1 MQPTEEQERIVA
13 SDAGSLV
20 VEAGAGAA
28 KTTTLGLY
36 ASARPRSR
44 ILYLAFNKSIQL
56 EAAARMP
63 RNVNCRTTHSIAWR
77 KAAELFGGEASQR
90 VGKTYAS
97 SVARTF
103 RCGPLVAT
111 AALQAIQNW
120 CGSLSSQID
129 ASHVPT
135 DIAERLADPGSVVE
149 IARATWARM
158 CRPDGG
164 ELRLP
169 HDGYLKLFQ
178 MEEPMLRGQDLV
190 AVDEAQDLNMCTYDI
205 VRRQCGGLVLVGD
218 SAQQI
223 FAFRG
228 SANALRIHE
237 ADHRLQL
244 TRSFRFGESLAQMA
258 NALLDHFKLDN
269 ALHIVGAGRVPTRLT
284 VDTQRSFAVLA
295 RTNAVVFEEA
305 ILFLSTNR
313 RYHFVGG
320 PEGYRMEKLLDA
332 YYLWAGSSGQV
343 RDPYLRSFGSF
354 EDLQQL
360 ADDAADPELRHLV
373 RVVEDY
379 GGRVPPLVDQIR
391 SRHVALDRAA
401 WSDFDGVFFSTA
413 HKAKGLEFDQ
423 VWLADD
429 FMRFFEDGKELTAE
443 EVEQADV
450 NLLYVAL
457 TRAKESIRLS
467 AGFDEWL
474 TYRRLRPR

>member
-149 IARATWARM
+149 IARAISLFSADREPAW
-158 CRPDGG
+158 
-164 ELRLP
+164 LR
-169 HDGYLKLFQ
+169 
-178 MEEPMLRGQDLV
+178 
-190 AVDEAQDLNMCTYDI
+190 A
-205 VRRQCGGLVLVGD
+205 CGV
-218 SAQQI
+218 
-223 FAFRG
+223 
-228 SANALRIHE
+228 
-237 ADHRLQL
+237 
-244 TRSFRFGESLAQMA
+244 
-258 NALLDHFKLDN
+258 
-269 ALHIVGAGRVPTRLT
+269 
-284 VDTQRSFAVLA
+284 
-295 RTNAVVFEEA
+295 
-305 ILFLSTNR
+305 
-313 RYHFVGG
+313 
-320 PEGYRMEKLLDA
+320 
-332 YYLWAGSSGQV
+332 
-343 RDPYLRSFGSF
+343 
-354 EDLQQL
+354 
-360 ADDAADPELRHLV
+360 
-373 RVVEDY
+373 
-379 GGRVPPLVDQIR
+379 
-391 SRHVALDRAA
+391 
-401 WSDFDGVFFSTA
+401 
-413 HKAKGLEFDQ
+413 
-423 VWLADD
+423 
-429 FMRFFEDGKELTAE
+429 
-443 EVEQADV
+443 
-450 NLLYVAL
+450 
-457 TRAKESIRLS
+457 
-467 AGFDEWL
+467 
-474 TYRRLRPR
+474 

>member
-237 ADHRLQL
+237 ADRRLQL

-305 ILFLSTNR
+305 ISFLSTNR

-332 YYLWAGSSGQV
+332 YYLWAGSGGQV

-379 GGRVPPLVDQIR
+379 GGRVPALVDQIK
-391 SRHVALDRAA
+391 SRHVALDRAS
-401 WSDFDGVFFSTA
+401 WSDFEGVFFSTA

>member
-178 MEEPMLRGQDLV
+178 MEEPTLRGQDLV

-305 ILFLSTNR
+305 ISFLSTNR

-332 YYLWAGSSGQV
+332 YYLWAGSGGQV

-379 GGRVPPLVDQIR
+379 GGRVPALVDQIK

>member
-305 ILFLSTNR
+305 ISFLSTNR

-360 ADDAADPELRHLV
+360 GDDAADPELRHLV

-379 GGRVPPLVDQIR
+379 GGRVPALVDQIR

>member
-63 RNVNCRTTHSIAWR
+63 PNVNCRTTHSIAWR
-77 KAAELFGGEASQR
+77 KATELFGGEASQR

-178 MEEPMLRGQDLV
+178 MEEPTLRGQDLV

-237 ADHRLQL
+237 AGHRLQL

-305 ILFLSTNR
+305 ISFLSTNR

-320 PEGYRMEKLLDA
+320 PEGYRMDKLLDA
-332 YYLWAGSSGQV
+332 YYLWAGSGGQV

-379 GGRVPPLVDQIR
+379 GGRVPALVDQIK

-401 WSDFDGVFFSTA
+401 WSDFEGVFFSTA